1 MALSETKILSHILRL
16 VSAHPWNNILQIKVL
31 SIFEELF
38 ANKTSSTTYKVQVIR
53 DSSVC
58 EIIAELAESIYY

>member
-38 ANKTSSTTYKVQVIR
+38 GNKSS
-53 DSSVC
+53 SS
-58 EIIAELAESIYY
+58 A